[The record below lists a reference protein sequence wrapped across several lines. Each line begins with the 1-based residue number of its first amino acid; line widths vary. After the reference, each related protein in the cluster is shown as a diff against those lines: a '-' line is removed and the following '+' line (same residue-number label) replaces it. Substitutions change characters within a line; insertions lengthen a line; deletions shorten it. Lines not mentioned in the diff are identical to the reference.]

1 MVRCLG
7 GQGFHVGDNDYND
20 GGDEGDVSGED
31 DGGDEGDDGDD
42 GDDGDGAVDQ
52 PLFLW
57 EGLSGGGRG
66 RAGGQGGAPR
76 HIWVIIHD
84 IIDNIIQIQHI

>member
-1 MVRCLG
+1 MSWR
-7 GQGFHVGDNDYND
+7 QGFCVGDNDYND
-20 GGDEGDVSGED
+20 GGG
-31 DGGDEGDDGDD
+31 EGDDGDD
-42 GDDGDGAVDQ
+42 GDDGGDGDDAVDQ

-76 HIWVIIHD
+76 HIWIIIHD
-84 IIDNIIQIQHI
+84 IIDNIIYNIYDNDI

>member
-20 GGDEGDVSGED
+20 GGDDGD
-31 DGGDEGDDGDD
+31 DGNDGDD
-42 GDDGDGAVDQ
+42 GDDGGDGDDAVDQ

-76 HIWVIIHD
+76 HIWIIIHD
-84 IIDNIIQIQHI
+84 IIDNIIYNIYDNDI